1 MGKGAGRVRLAIVA
15 LAVLV
20 LASCAAQFRN
30 HGYAPSEADLANVI
44 VGKDTRDTVANLIG
58 NPTAAGVV
66 DDATWYYVES
76 RFRNVAF
83 QRPKEIER
91 VVVAISFDGRGRVAN
106 IERFGLKD
114 GRVIVLSR
122 RITKTTIDKKPF
134 LRRLLGNIGQA
145 GASLFN

>member
-66 DDATWYYVES
+66 DDTTWYYVES

>member
-30 HGYAPSEADLANVI
+30 HGYAPSEADLTNVI
-44 VGKDTRDTVANLIG
+44 VGKDSRDTVANLIG

-66 DDATWYYVES
+66 DDTTWYYVES

-91 VVVAISFDGRGRVAN
+91 QVVAISFDGRGRVAN

>member
-66 DDATWYYVES
+66 DDTTWYYVES

-91 VVVAISFDGRGRVAN
+91 QVVAISFDGRGRVAN

-122 RITKTTIDKKPF
+122 RITKTTIDKKPY